1 MYPYSRKTFRIR
13 WGRHRLDLG
22 KRTLI
27 MGILNVTPDSFSDGG
42 LFLDPER
49 AFVRVK
55 EMVAQGADIIDIGG
69 ESSRPGAM
77 PVPLEEEISRVIPVI
92 EKLAPL
98 IDIPISI
105 DTYKYEVAK
114 RALDSGAQMVNDIS
128 GLRFDPRMADLV
140 AEMAVPVIIMH
151 MKGSPQDMQKNPR
164 YHSVT
169 DDILIFL
176 KERIRFAVK
185 RGIRFDRIIIDPG
198 IGFGKTLR
206 HNLLILKY
214 LKRFEALKRPI
225 LLGTSRKSFIGKV
238 LDLPVGERLEGTAAT
253 VSLGIINGAHIVR
266 VHDVAAMKKVAIM
279 TDAILSADNT

>member
-1 MYPYSRKTFRIR
+1 
-13 WGRHRLDLG
+13 
-22 KRTLI
+22 

-49 AFVRVK
+49 AIVRAK

-69 ESSRPGAM
+69 ESSRPGAT
-77 PVPLEEEISRVIPVI
+77 PVPLEEEINRVIPVI

-98 IDIPISI
+98 IDITISI
-105 DTYKYEVAK
+105 DTYKYEVAE
-114 RALDSGAQMVNDIS
+114 RALDSGAQIVNDIS
-128 GLRFDPRMADLV
+128 GLRFDPRMADLL
-140 AEMAVPVIIMH
+140 AERNVPVIIMH
-151 MKGSPQDMQKNPR
+151 MKGTPQGMQKNPR
-164 YHSVT
+164 YHSVI
-169 DDILIFL
+169 DDILSFF
-176 KERIRFAVK
+176 KERIEFAVK

-206 HNLLILKY
+206 HNLLILKH
-214 LKRFEALKRPI
+214 LKRFETIKRPL

-238 LDLPVGERLEGTAAT
+238 LNLPVGERLEGTAAT

-266 VHDVAAMKKVAIM
+266 VHDVAAMSRVARM